1 MQQSIMA
8 QGADLMLFGMGAVFV
23 FLTLLVFCTR
33 FMSWAVNR
41 FFPEVEQPIVAMA
54 PLPAAATASAEDVDP
69 KILAAIHGAIGQH
82 RAKRGA

>member
-41 FFPEVEQPIVAMA
+41 FIPEPEQVITPLA
-54 PLPAAATASAEDVDP
+54 PLPSVVSTTDSIEP
-69 KILAAIHGAIGQH
+69 KVLAAIHGAISQH
-82 RAKRGA
+82 RAKQGL

>member
-41 FFPEVEQPIVAMA
+41 FFPEPEQPAVALV
-54 PLPAAATASAEDVDP
+54 PVHPAANAASVEP
-69 KILAAIHGAIGQH
+69 KVLAAIQGAISQH
-82 RAKRGA
+82 RAKQGS